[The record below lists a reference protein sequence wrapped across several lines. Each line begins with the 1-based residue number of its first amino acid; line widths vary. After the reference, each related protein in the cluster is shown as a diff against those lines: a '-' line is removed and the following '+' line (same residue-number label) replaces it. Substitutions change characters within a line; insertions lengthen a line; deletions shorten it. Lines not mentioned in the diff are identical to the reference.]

1 MQSTGRVQKP
11 LSALLVFLL
20 SGSVLIQTSAQDP
33 VQPPQPK
40 TAEQPKSNKPK
51 NPDRRQGAQSDNQPQ
66 ELGNDAIKIDTE
78 LVQLDVT
85 VVDQNNNPVFNLN
98 KNDFSVYEDRIK
110 QTINSVS
117 REEIPLSFGVVID
130 TSGSMRSRLQTLSN
144 SARDLIQ
151 QMRSDDEA
159 FVAQFKIESELVQE
173 FTSNKRDLTDAVD
186 QLFTSGGTALL
197 DAIIATSDYA
207 HDKGQRRRKAII
219 VMSDGFDKNSASKE
233 KEVINAIKENE
244 VQLYMIGFIKEDEE
258 KTYFGKSPTK
268 MAQELLIRL
277 ADDSGGRAF
286 FPKDLSE
293 IPAIAAQIAKD
304 MRTQY
309 IVSYYPS
316 NNLRD
321 GSFRLVRVDVNS
333 NGNSKLIA
341 RTRQG
346 YYARNEKES
355 RRDQGK
361 IP

>member
-1 MQSTGRVQKP
+1 VFFFQIELQERGRP
-11 LSALLVFLL
+11 DSSLV
-20 SGSVLIQTSAQDP
+20 
-33 VQPPQPK
+33 
-40 TAEQPKSNKPK
+40 
-51 NPDRRQGAQSDNQPQ
+51 
-66 ELGNDAIKIDTE
+66 TE
-78 LVQLDVT
+78 L
-85 VVDQNNNPVFNLN
+85 P
-98 KNDFSVYEDRIK
+98 SSRI
-110 QTINSVS
+110 
-117 REEIPLSFGVVID
+117 
-130 TSGSMRSRLQTLSN
+130 QTLSN
-144 SARDLIQ
+144 AAQDLIQ
-151 QMRSDDEA
+151 RMRSDDEA
-159 FVAQFKIESELVQE
+159 FVTQFKIESELVQE
-173 FTSNKRDLTDAVD
+173 FTSDKRDLADAVD

-207 HDKGQRRRKAII
+207 HKKGQRRRKAII

-258 KTYFGKSPTK
+258 KTSFGKSPTK
-268 MAQELLIRL
+268 TAQELLIRL

-286 FPKDLSE
+286 FPKNLSE

-309 IVSYYPS
+309 VVSYYPS

-355 RRDQGK
+355 SQNQGK
-361 IP
+361 FQ